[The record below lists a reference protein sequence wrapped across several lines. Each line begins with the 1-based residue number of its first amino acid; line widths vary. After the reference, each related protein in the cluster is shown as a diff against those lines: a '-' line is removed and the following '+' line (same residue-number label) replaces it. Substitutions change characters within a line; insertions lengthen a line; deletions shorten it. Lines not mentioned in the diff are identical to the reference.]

1 MSINTDILKDLE
13 SRGLLYQTT
22 DRETLKK
29 RLAAGPITLYIGF
42 DPTADSLHVGNLI
55 AILGLRRF
63 QMAGHSPIAVVGGGT
78 GLIGDPS
85 GKISER
91 TLNSEKVVDEWTEKI
106 KNQLEKF
113 LDFDSKKNP
122 AQIVNNHK
130 WLSDIKVIE
139 FLRDI
144 GKHFSVNNM
153 ISKESVKSR
162 LKAGISYTEFSY
174 MILQSYDFLE
184 LYRNYKC
191 EMQAGGSDQW
201 GNITAGADLIK
212 KITGGQAYGLTFPL
226 VTKSDETKFGKTEAG
241 TIWLD
246 PKKTTSY
253 QFYQFWIN
261 TDDNDVIKFIK
272 YFTFLSEDEIFD
284 LEEKTKKA
292 PEKREAQAVLAK
304 EVASLVHGEKEML
317 KAEKISQA
325 LFYGNLKDLSE
336 KEIEEGFKDIPS
348 KIIQNKNE
356 IKLAEIILA
365 SGAVASKRQAKED
378 IKNGAISVN
387 GENFTDT
394 DKKIPASER
403 LFGKYIIIRKGK
415 RNYFLVKWTT

>member
-1 MSINTDILKDLE
+1 
-13 SRGLLYQTT
+13 
-22 DRETLKK
+22 
-29 RLAAGPITLYIGF
+29 
-42 DPTADSLHVGNLI
+42 
-55 AILGLRRF
+55 
-63 QMAGHSPIAVVGGGT
+63 MAGHIPIAVVGGGT
-78 GLIGDPS
+78 GLIGDP
-85 GKISER
+85 GGRNSER
-91 TLNSEKVVDEWTEKI
+91 GLNPKKLVDEWTEKI

-122 AQIVNNHK
+122 AKIVNNYD
-130 WLSDIKVIE
+130 WLSKLETIE

-162 LKAGISYTEFSY
+162 LEAGISYTEFSY
-174 MILQSYDFLE
+174 MVLQAYDFLE

-201 GNITAGADLIK
+201 GNITAGVDLIK
-212 KITGGQAYGLTFPL
+212 KITGGQTYGLTFPL

-246 PKKTTSY
+246 HKKTTPY

-261 TDDNDVIKFIK
+261 MDDNDVIKFIK
-272 YFTFLSEDEIFD
+272 YFTFLSKDEIIY
-284 LEEKTKKA
+284 LEEKIKKA
-292 PEKREAQAVLAK
+292 PEKREAQRVLAK
-304 EVASLVHGEKEML
+304 EVTSLVHGEKEML

-336 KEIEEGFKDIPS
+336 KEIEEGFKDVPS

-356 IKLAEIILA
+356 IELAEIVLNAGA
-365 SGAVASKRQAKED
+365 SPSKRQAKED

-394 DKKIPASER
+394 DKKISASER
-403 LFGKYIIIRKGK
+403 LFKKYIIIRKGK
-415 RNYFLVKWTT
+415 RNYFLVKWMT